1 MNVLVVDDHPLIH
14 EVLQAVVRKALPEG
28 RVQAAND
35 LESAIEL
42 ADRCGQFDLAL
53 LDLGLPGCRDI
64 EALQR
69 FRGALPELPVVVISA
84 IEDRACILAAL
95 EAGASGYI
103 PKTSTPSVMIAA
115 LRLVAAGSVYI
126 PPQALEIAPHVAPVL
141 RAALKQPD
149 PAELGLTGRQLDVLL
164 LLLQGLANR
173 RIADRLD
180 ISENSV
186 KQHARA
192 VFKALGAHTRSEA
205 LLAATR
211 RGIRLG

>member
-14 EVLQAVVRKALPEG
+14 EVLQAVLRKALPEG
-28 RVQAAND
+28 RVQAAYD

-42 ADRCGQFDLAL
+42 ADRCGQLDLAL
-53 LDLGLPGCRDI
+53 LDLGLPGCRNI

-69 FRGALPELPVVVISA
+69 FRGSLPEVPVVVISA
-84 IEDRACILAAL
+84 MDDRACVLAVL
-95 EAGASGYI
+95 QAGASGFI
-103 PKTSTPSVMIAA
+103 PKTSTPPVMIAA
-115 LRLVAAGSVYI
+115 LRLVAAGGIYV
-126 PPQALEIAPHVAPVL
+126 PPQALDFVSQASPFVSSARRQPVS
-141 RAALKQPD
+141 
-149 PAELGLTGRQLDVLL
+149 AELGLTVRQADVLR

-173 RIADRLD
+173 RIADQLE
-180 ISENSV
+180 ISENTV

-211 RGIRLG
+211 RGIRLE